1 MSWVSMKGRFL
12 FDQIDFVCK
21 RNSSVLFSI
30 TLYMLL
36 GVSRAWAARV
46 EAKGVS
52 FGHVSSAIA
61 AAKDGDTVVVPSGTA
76 TWTTPLNIASN
87 IYRARRWSGID
98 FISMGVARHLVQEP
112 LKAGAVSHTSP

>member
-1 MSWVSMKGRFL
+1 MKGRFL

-61 AAKDGDTVVVPSGTA
+61 AAKDAA
-76 TWTTPLNIASN
+76 TEERRGSANERGFRRLH
-87 IYRARRWSGID
+87 RAEHP
-98 FISMGVARHLVQEP
+98 VALYYKP
-112 LKAGAVSHTSP
+112 YSIPICW